1 MKIEQYMAY
10 NGFGTNVYLAW
21 DEYTNKA
28 FLIDPGS
35 KLDKCV
41 QSIKD
46 KSLDLKYIILTHGH
60 GDHTGGLEDFKAE
73 FPDAQ
78 VVAGR
83 RERKMLYDR
92 HMSMGKG
99 GIKADI
105 EVTDG
110 STLDV
115 GTMHLEYIE
124 CPGHTPG
131 GISVLCDKILFAG
144 DTLFFRSVGRTD
156 FEGGDWDELQSSIR
170 DKLFK
175 LPEDTIVLPGHGE
188 KTTIGYEQRYNPFV

>member
-1 MKIEQYMAY
+1 MKIEQYMAH
-10 NGFGTNVYLAW
+10 NGFGTNVYLTW

-28 FLIDPGS
+28 FLVDPGS

-46 KSLDLKYIILTHGH
+46 KGLDLEYIILTHGH
-60 GDHTGGLEDFKAE
+60 GDHTGGLEDFRKE
-73 FPDAQ
+73 FPDAK

-83 RERKMLYDR
+83 KERKMLYDR

-105 EVTDG
+105 EVSDG
-110 STLDV
+110 STLEV
-115 GTMHLEYIE
+115 GTMHLEFIE

-156 FEGGDWDELQSSIR
+156 LEGGDWDELQTSIR

>member
-10 NGFGTNVYLAW
+10 NGFGTNVYLTW

-28 FLIDPGS
+28 FLVDPGS

-46 KSLDLKYIILTHGH
+46 KGLDLEYIILTHGH
-60 GDHTGGLEDFKAE
+60 GDHTGGLEDFRKE
-73 FPDAQ
+73 FPDAK

-83 RERKMLYDR
+83 KERKMLYDR

-105 EVTDG
+105 EVSDG

-115 GTMHLEYIE
+115 GTMHLEFIE

-131 GISVLCDKILFAG
+131 GISILCDKILFAG

>member
-10 NGFGTNVYLAW
+10 NGFGTNVYLTW

-28 FLIDPGS
+28 FLVDPGS

-46 KSLDLKYIILTHGH
+46 KGLDLEYIILTHGH
-60 GDHTGGLEDFKAE
+60 GDHTGGLEDFRKE
-73 FPDAQ
+73 FPDAK

-105 EVTDG
+105 EVSDG
-110 STLDV
+110 STLEV
-115 GTMHLEYIE
+115 GTMHLEFIE

-156 FEGGDWDELQSSIR
+156 LEGGDWDELQTSIR